1 MSFLLYEYSYCL
13 NEWSPFDQVSRSF
26 CDLTTRT
33 RLLAYMKYPG
43 NMQLNRLRGLRI
55 NSLTSSRSKATV
67 INCVTAL
74 RCPKECFRGLWTL
87 VSSSIIIL
95 NFQRGMRVIQ
105 PVTSQRC
112 FGRAKMAANFK
123 LNRSTSNCWKSSFR
137 SLHAKKKSAVFLT
150 KVQTLLLSKN
160 LTCENFVSVALWA
173 VYGWHLFSHL
183 HRYLIRFAVVFSQS
197 LMTRVSIAF
206 SLKSLN

>member
-1 MSFLLYEYSYCL
+1 MKLTKRPVSSKRSDSKTRSVVVAILPATALRIIFSKATFSCFHVLLLYEYSYCL

-67 INCVTAL
+67 INCFTAL
-74 RCPKECFRGLWTL
+74 RCPKECFRTL
-87 VSSSIIIL
+87 VSSPIITL

-137 SLHAKKKSAVFLT
+137 SLHAKKKSAVFPS

-160 LTCENFVSVALWA
+160 LTCENFISVAL
-173 VYGWHLFSHL
+173 
-183 HRYLIRFAVVFSQS
+183 
-197 LMTRVSIAF
+197 
-206 SLKSLN
+206 

>member
-33 RLLAYMKYPG
+33 RLLAYMKYSG

-67 INCVTAL
+67 CNCFTAL
-74 RCPKECFRGLWTL
+74 RCPKECFSGASNTSFFLHNH
-87 VSSSIIIL
+87 S

-123 LNRSTSNCWKSSFR
+123 LNRTTSNCWKSSCR
-137 SLHAKKKSAVFLT
+137 SLHAKKSRRCFQV
-150 KVQTLLLSKN
+150 
-160 LTCENFVSVALWA
+160 
-173 VYGWHLFSHL
+173 
-183 HRYLIRFAVVFSQS
+183 RFK
-197 LMTRVSIAF
+197 LYY
-206 SLKSLN
+206 